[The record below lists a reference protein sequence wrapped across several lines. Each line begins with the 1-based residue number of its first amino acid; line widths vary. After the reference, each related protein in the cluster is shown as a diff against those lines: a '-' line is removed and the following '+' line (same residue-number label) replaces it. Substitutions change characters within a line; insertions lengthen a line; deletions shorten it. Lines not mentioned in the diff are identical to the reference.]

1 MNGDGA
7 KSKWRLWSGVVA
19 VFIVGMIIGGLAT
32 TVLMRSHIG
41 RIMRSGPPRVHV
53 SLANRL
59 TEDLDLTKEQ
69 REQVERITQEFKPR
83 FGEFEQRSRAEVR
96 EIATQMEARIREILT
111 PEQQIKFD
119 AGLKKMQED
128 MRKRDGMRNGRA
140 PWPGGEP
147 LPEGGPRHGGEPG
160 PDSGSEEH
168 GV

>member
-1 MNGDGA
+1 MNGSEARG
-7 KSKWRLWSGVVA
+7 KWRLWSGVVA
-19 VFIVGMIIGGLAT
+19 VFIVGMIIGGLT
-32 TVLMRSHIG
+32 TTALMRSHIS
-41 RIMRSGPPRVHV
+41 RIMRNGHSKVHE

-59 TEDLDLTKEQ
+59 TEDLALTKEQ

-83 FGEFEQRSRAEVR
+83 FGQFEQRSRAEVR

-111 PEQQIKFD
+111 PEQQTKFD

-128 MRKRDGMRNGRA
+128 MRKRDDMRNRRA

-147 LPEGGPRHGGEPG
+147 RPEGEPRPGWEPG